1 MDQNSAARAAA
12 PEPRYVISGE
22 GREEFTRTDLR
33 NRIREGTL
41 TPATEIA
48 KAGSENWTAAAQFPE
63 LARYFSL
70 AGKAMAADPGVI
82 VGVSP
87 EVVLVTQTG
96 ESVASRLIPG
106 LAYPLTA
113 VGISLI
119 VALGVAQQI
128 PVVSVLAGLLASL
141 YSLVIIRASAR
152 GDKTLPPLS
161 QIGNPAQALLLVVKI
176 IVVTLA
182 SAWPIILAIGSPFI
196 VPLMARSI
204 ILLAFAVTVLYY
216 PACLATLAVWN
227 SVKFALTP
235 SQIFSFIRILGTD
248 HFLAVMA
255 WFGSFA
261 LSFAVLL
268 LAAAF
273 KGATLPLTIL
283 ASSILIWG
291 GFYSSHILGWA
302 VARHRHELE

>member
-1 MDQNSAARAAA
+1 MDQNSVAGAAS

-48 KAGSENWTAAAQFPE
+48 KAGSENWIAAAQFPE

-70 AGKAMAADPGVI
+70 AGKAMAADPGLI
-82 VGVSP
+82 VGVSQ
-87 EVVLVTQTG
+87 EARVTRTG

-113 VGISLI
+113 VGISL
-119 VALGVAQQI
+119 VVVLGVAQQM
-128 PVVSVLAGLLASL
+128 PVVSVLAGLFASL

-152 GDKTLPPLS
+152 GEKTLPPLS
-161 QIGNPAQALLLVVKI
+161 QIGNPVEALLLVVKI
-176 IVVTLA
+176 IVVTIA
-182 SAWPIILAIGSPFI
+182 SAWPIVLAIGSIFI
-196 VPLMARSI
+196 LPLMARSI

-261 LSFAVLL
+261 LSFAVFL
-268 LAAAF
+268 LAAGF
-273 KGATLPLTIL
+273 KAAALPLTIL
-283 ASSILIWG
+283 ASSIMIWG
-291 GFYSSHILGWA
+291 GFYSAHILGWA